1 MWPHERS
8 LVKQFAGKPFA
19 VIGVNISEP
28 NPSALKKLVE
38 KENLTWRS
46 FSDPRTSEGLGAI
59 SKKWNLAGTP
69 TIYLIDHKGVIRY
82 KWLGGARAKVIDKAV
97 EELIQEAEAGV
108 RSRSSQEK
116 GIR

>member
-8 LVKQFAGKPFA
+8 LVKQLASKPFA

-28 NPSALKKLVE
+28 NASALKKLVE

-46 FSDPRTSEGLGAI
+46 FSDPRTGAELGSI

-69 TIYLIDHKGVIRY
+69 TIYLIDHKGVIRH
-82 KWLGGARAKVIDKAV
+82 KWLGGAPEKVIDNAV
-97 EELIQEAEAGV
+97 EELIQEVEAGV
-108 RSRSSQEK
+108 K
-116 GIR
+116 

>member
-8 LVKQFAGKPFA
+8 LVKQLAGQPFA

-28 NPSALKKLVE
+28 NTKALKKLVE

-46 FSDPRTSEGLGAI
+46 FSDPPTSEGLGAI
-59 SKKWNLAGTP
+59 AKKWNLAGTP

-82 KWLGGARAKVIDKAV
+82 KWVGGAREKVVDNAV
-97 EELIQEAEAGV
+97 EELIQKVEAGM
-108 RSRSSQEK
+108 R
-116 GIR
+116 

>member
-28 NPSALKKLVE
+28 SSAALKKVVE

-46 FSDPRTSEGLGAI
+46 FSDPPASAGSGRIA
-59 SKKWNLAGTP
+59 KKWNLAGTP
-69 TIYLIDHKGVIRY
+69 TMYLIDHKGVIRH
-82 KWLGGARAKVIDKAV
+82 KWLGGAPAKIIDNAV
-97 EELIQEAEAGV
+97 EKLVHEAEANM
-108 RSRSSQEK
+108 K
-116 GIR
+116 

>member
-19 VIGVNISEP
+19 VIGVNVSEP
-28 NPSALKKLVE
+28 NTTALKKVVA

-46 FSDPRTSEGLGAI
+46 FSDPRANEGWGRIAR
-59 SKKWNLAGTP
+59 KWNLAGTP

-82 KWLGGARAKVIDKAV
+82 KWLGGAGAKIIDSAV
-97 EELIQEAEAGV
+97 EKLMQKVEADA
-108 RSRSSQEK
+108 K
-116 GIR
+116 